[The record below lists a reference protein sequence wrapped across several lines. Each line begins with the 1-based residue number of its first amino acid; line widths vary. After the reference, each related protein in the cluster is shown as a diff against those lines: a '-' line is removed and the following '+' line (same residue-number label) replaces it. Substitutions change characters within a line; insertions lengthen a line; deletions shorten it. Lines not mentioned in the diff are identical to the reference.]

1 MPDQSAAYFEA
12 LLSYRFLI
20 WNMCFIGLR
29 NLENVLFLS
38 SAFSEGGEFVQI
50 ITFSKFQAVMLWK
63 AATATALQTA

>member
-29 NLENVLFLS
+29 NLENVLFCLRLFQKGSNLS
-38 SAFSEGGEFVQI
+38 
-50 ITFSKFQAVMLWK
+50 K
-63 AATATALQTA
+63 